1 MQWHPLVPFLAR
13 TTLSEEERYMYFVL
27 AIISPDCASWSV
39 LLYLASSAFSSSTE
53 TCKGR
58 DVYIAQ
64 LSIES
69 LFLWRV
75 LT

>member
-27 AIISPDCASWSV
+27 AIVSPDCASWSV

-58 DVYIAQ
+58 DVY
-64 LSIES
+64 
-69 LFLWRV
+69 
-75 LT
+75 T